1 MHRLAPTLPDA
12 ELGSPFY
19 ESEAGAYVD
28 ATIKVDMGSRYSR
41 FLAHVPAGGA
51 VLDAGSG
58 SGRDTLHFLRRG
70 YRVEAFDS
78 SPTLCAR
85 STALTGIETQLLR
98 FQEFEGADQYD
109 GIWACASLLHVPR
122 HELEDCTARLVRALK
137 PGGAVYM
144 SFKLGS
150 GERLL
155 SDGRLFTDMD
165 ETGIRALFGHLKEA
179 RLVDVW
185 VSHGEGHLMGR
196 ADWLNAIAVK
206 GEAENPA

>member
-1 MHRLAPTLPDA
+1 MHRLASTITDA

-19 ESEAGAYVD
+19 ENEASAYVD
-28 ATIKVDMGSRYSR
+28 ATVEVDMGRLYDR
-41 FLAHVPAGGA
+41 FLTHVPAGGA

-58 SGRDTLHFLRRG
+58 SGRDTLQFLRRG
-70 YRVEAFDS
+70 YRVAAFDS

-98 FQEFEGADQYD
+98 FQDFEANDQYD

-150 GERLL
+150 GDRLL
-155 SDGRLFTDMD
+155 PDGRLFTDMD
-165 ETGIRALFGHLKEA
+165 DTGIRALFGRWEAA
-179 RLVDVW
+179 RLVDIW

-196 ADWLNAIAVK
+196 ADWLNAIAIK
-206 GEAENPA
+206 REAENPA